1 MLRDRRD
8 YLLRMI
14 EQAAAAAARLRQR
27 LLGGDPV
34 EEVVREAR
42 AAQIELLGK
51 DAAML
56 AMLDGR
62 SAAHVLGDRERLI
75 QWAELLRVAA
85 MLWPRHWSSAPEIS
99 RRRHDQRISSARIRE
114 SPRPHNTDDT
124 ITHDHNVVCEGLN
137 HRHHLCWL
145 VQRCRSLCCCSRAD
159 VIRVLKPSCVF
170 VCSVFVICYLPCSQS
185 VSFRDSRR
193 HSLPAR
199 ETG

>member
-75 QWAELLRVAA
+75 QWAELLRVEAEAHRGAGRHAVAA
-85 MLWPRHWSSAPEIS
+85 ALE
-99 RRRHDQRISSARIRE
+99 QRAGDL
-114 SPRPHNTDDT
+114 TQAT
-124 ITHDHNVVCEGLN
+124 
-137 HRHHLCWL
+137 
-145 VQRCRSLCCCSRAD
+145 
-159 VIRVLKPSCVF
+159 
-170 VCSVFVICYLPCSQS
+170 
-185 VSFRDSRR
+185 
-193 HSLPAR
+193 
-199 ETG
+199 